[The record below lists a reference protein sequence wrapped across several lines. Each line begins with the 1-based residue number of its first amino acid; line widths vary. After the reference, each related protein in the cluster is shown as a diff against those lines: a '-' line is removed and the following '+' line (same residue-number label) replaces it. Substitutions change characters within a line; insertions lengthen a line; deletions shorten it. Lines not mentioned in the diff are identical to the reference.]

1 MLHGS
6 PARRLLLL
14 LPAHDTPQKT
24 SRGDDRRAR
33 LTADPHPPRP
43 SLPLAPLQPI
53 SAQGAHLRPRPSEPV
68 CAGTSRSR
76 HGASQSASGTHRG
89 GRSTGKREE
98 DGGKRRVLA
107 IHQSKRAS
115 GRERPLSR
123 PLVASLWKPREATVI
138 ARRGEGASRRQ
149 HPHGRQLDWVNSEV
163 DGPRGVPGSNGR

>member
-14 LPAHDTPQKT
+14 LLLLPARDTPQST

-33 LTADPHPPRP
+33 LTADPYPPRP

-53 SAQGAHLRPRPSEPV
+53 SAQGAHLRPRPAELV
-68 CAGTSRSR
+68 CAGTSNSR
-76 HGASQSASGTHRG
+76 HGASQSASWTHRE

-98 DGGKRRVLA
+98 DGRKRRSSA

-115 GRERPLSR
+115 GRASPLPR

-138 ARRGEGASRRQ
+138 ARRGEGAS
-149 HPHGRQLDWVNSEV
+149 S
-163 DGPRGVPGSNGR
+163 